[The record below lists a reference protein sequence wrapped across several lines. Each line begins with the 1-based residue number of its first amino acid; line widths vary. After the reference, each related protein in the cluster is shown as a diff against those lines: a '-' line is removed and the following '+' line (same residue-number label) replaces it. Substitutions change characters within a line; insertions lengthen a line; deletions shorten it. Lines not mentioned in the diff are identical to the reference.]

1 MHAQVLILSE
11 QGDFT
16 SANSPAGLPQL
27 GEGQGEWGRWWWLWG
42 WRGQWCDLPF
52 SWLTAYDE
60 LIYNS
65 RQSIPLLVQS
75 CFPMEDKSILFWINS
90 QQQEGVWLIMVISKR
105 EVHCRKQT
113 RSRKKMMAW
122 CSPYHCYNMIQIT
135 RSLTRNTSL
144 KIHKSTINFLLN

>member
-1 MHAQVLILSE
+1 MHAQVLTLSE
-11 QGDFT
+11 SNGISQAQT
-16 SANSPAGLPQL
+16 NSPAGLPQL

-113 RSRKKMMAW
+113 RSRKKWWPNAHLTTAITWLKSLVAW
-122 CSPYHCYNMIQIT
+122 LETLY
-135 RSLTRNTSL
+135 
-144 KIHKSTINFLLN
+144 